1 MDVRIG
7 GMTHRADQKLLMF
20 VLTSEDKKN
29 IAAMPDGHDVY
40 SCYPDSVPAEDIKVR
55 IQEFHKI
62 LQRQKRK
69 TQEREQASPIVVP
82 RRSSLGAKI
91 S

>member
-7 GMTHRADQKLLMF
+7 GVTHRADQKLLMF
-20 VLTSEDKKN
+20 ILTSEDKKN

-40 SCYPDSVPAEDIKVR
+40 SCYPDSVPAEDIEAR
-55 IQEFHKI
+55 IKEFHKI

-69 TQEREQASPIVVP
+69 TQEREQAAPIVP

-91 S
+91 PS